1 MFKQLARQGVAVL
14 AVLVLALVVLRPI
27 MKTLLAPPRTALA
40 RLEGGAAGD
49 LARDKV
55 TLSGGAGAGQN
66 PALPNYEQHVA
77 AARSVITQ
85 DPKRA
90 AQVVKEWVTA
100 DG

>member
-1 MFKQLARQGVAVL
+1 MIKQIARQGIAVL
-14 AVLVLALVVLRPI
+14 LVLVLAMVVLRPI
-27 MKTLLAPPRTALA
+27 MKTLLAPPARSAGALI
-40 RLEGGAAGD
+40 GGGTPGD

-55 TLSGGAGAGQN
+55 TLSAGGGPPG
-66 PALPNYEQHVA
+66 LPNYEQQVA

-90 AQVVKEWVTA
+90 AQVVKEWVTT